1 MRSRTSSLVFVFC
14 LAAGAAFAAC
24 SGETTEN
31 PGGDGGS
38 GASGS
43 AGTTSST
50 TGASTTGAS
59 TGSTTAASSGAGG
72 DGGGGSDGGATV
84 CDQACDKADEC
95 GFPVCDALPFDCAD
109 PAAECGAQCV
119 VDATCEQLQSL
130 EGDTVDPEL
139 AGCLSACQGGE
150 GGSAVECLS
159 CSTRNGCMDACGD
172 DSACQL
178 WLLCALGCMRDDP
191 RPECFR
197 SCDAAAEAGPGGEGV
212 EALYRA
218 VYECTCTSCA
228 DTCETIA
235 DPCSP

>member
-14 LAAGAAFAAC
+14 LAASAAFAAC

-31 PGGDGGS
+31 PGGGGGS

-50 TGASTTGAS
+50 TGASTS
-59 TGSTTAASSGAGG
+59 STTAATSSGAGG

-95 GFPVCDALPFDCAD
+95 GLPVCDALPFDCAD
-109 PAAECGAQCV
+109 PAAECSAQCV
-119 VDATCEQLQSL
+119 ADATCEQLESLQSP
-130 EGDTVDPEL
+130 EEDAVDPEL
-139 AGCLSACQGGE
+139 SGCLQECQGSE
-150 GGSAVECLS
+150 GGSSVECLS
-159 CSTRNGCMDACGD
+159 CTTRNGCLDACQD

-191 RPECFR
+191 QPECFR
-197 SCDAAAEAGPGGEGV
+197 SCDASASALPDSEEV

-218 VYECTCTSCA
+218 AYECTCTSCA
-228 DTCETIA
+228 DMCEAVA
-235 DPCSP
+235 DPCNR

>member
-59 TGSTTAASSGAGG
+59 TSSTTASTSSGAGG

-84 CDQACDKADEC
+84 CDQACDKANEC

-109 PAAECGAQCV
+109 PAAECSARCV
-119 VDATCEQLQSL
+119 ADATCEQLQS
-130 EGDTVDPEL
+130 DTVDPEL
-139 AGCLSACQGGE
+139 SGCLSECQGSE

-159 CSTRNGCMDACGD
+159 CSTRNGCMGACRD

-191 RPECFR
+191 QPECF
-197 SCDAAAEAGPGGEGV
+197 SGCNADYAGTPTE
-212 EALYRA
+212 EMIDA
-218 VYECTCTSCA
+218 VYACTCTDCRESC
-228 DTCETIA
+228 DTVV
-235 DPCSP
+235 DPCNQ